1 MTIPDYRIADTSELL
16 SPSLIVFREQLERN
30 LEGMIA
36 IAGSV
41 DRLRPHCKTHKM
53 AEVTK
58 IELARG
64 ITKHKAATFAEAEM
78 LADVGVKDIL
88 LAYTLVGPNLK
99 RAVAFRKKYPDVLFI
114 VTADDFDNIQRLSD
128 TVVTA
133 ETDINVLLDI
143 DCGQHR
149 TGLVSSE
156 HAMELY
162 DQMDNLPGLIAAG
175 YHVYDG
181 HQHQVA
187 FEDRKAAVREEF
199 EKVLEMR
206 NLLESPVWSAE
217 REHHGRSPK
226 SLTVPRLVCGGTG
239 SFPVYAEYDDPTIE
253 LSPGT
258 CVFGD
263 ASYGS
268 NFPDLKFPAAA
279 VLLTRVISKPH
290 GNRITLDLGYKA
302 VASDP
307 PAGQRVVFPELPD
320 AKQVLQNEE
329 HLVLET
335 DKADDYKVGDE
346 LIAIP
351 WHVCPTSAL
360 HASAYVVED
369 GHVTGEWEVTS
380 RNRKITI

>member
-1 MTIPDYRIADTSELL
+1 MTTPDYHISETSELL

-30 LEGMIA
+30 LDGMIA

-64 ITKHKAATFAEAEM
+64 LTKHKAATFAEAEM

-88 LAYTLVGPNLK
+88 LAYSLVGPNLK

-114 VTADDFDNIQRLSD
+114 VTADDVGNLRRLS
-128 TVVTA
+128 
-133 ETDINVLLDI
+133 ETMVAADCDIHVLLDI

-156 HAMELY
+156 QAMDVY
-162 DQMDNLPGLIAAG
+162 QTIDDLPGLIAAG
-175 YHVYDG
+175 FHVYDG

-187 FEDRKAAVREEF
+187 FEDRKAAVRHEF
-199 EKVLEMR
+199 EKVLKMR
-206 NLLESPVWSAE
+206 DDLQSKSLSAE
-217 REHHGRSPK
+217 
-226 SLTVPRLVCGGTG
+226 TVIVPRLVCGGTG

-279 VLLTRVISKPH
+279 VLLTRVISKPQ

-302 VASDP
+302 VASDS
-307 PAGQRVVFPELPD
+307 PAGKRVVFPKLPG
-320 AKQVLQNEE
+320 AEQVLQNEE

-335 DKADDYKVGDE
+335 DKAGDYKVGDE
-346 LIAIP
+346 LIGIP

-360 HASAYVVED
+360 HASAYVVEE
-369 GHVTGEWEVTS
+369 GRVTGEWEVTA

>member
-1 MTIPDYRIADTSELL
+1 MTTPDYHIDDTSKLL
-16 SPSLIVFREQLERN
+16 SPSMIVFREQLERN
-30 LEGMIA
+30 LDGIIE
-36 IAGSV
+36 IAGSA

-78 LADVGVKDIL
+78 LADAGVKDIL
-88 LAYTLVGPNLK
+88 LAYSLVGPNLP
-99 RAVAFRKKYPDVLFI
+99 RAVAFRQKYPDVTFI
-114 VTADDFDNIQRLSD
+114 VTADDFENLKRLSETMVD
-128 TVVTA
+128 A
-133 ETDINVLLDI
+133 GTDINVLLDV

-149 TGLVSSE
+149 TGVVSSE
-156 HAMELY
+156 QAMERY
-162 DQMDNLPGLIAAG
+162 RQIDELPGLIAAG
-175 YHVYDG
+175 FHVYDG

-187 FEDRKAAVREEF
+187 YEDRKAAVREEF
-199 EKVLEMR
+199 EKVLAMR
-206 NLLESPVWSAE
+206 DEIES
-217 REHHGRSPK
+217 RDGLK
-226 SLTVPRLVCGGTG
+226 VPRLVCGGTG
-239 SFPVYAEYDDPTIE
+239 SFPVYAEYVDPTIE

-258 CVFGD
+258 IVFGD
-263 ASYGS
+263 ASYTE

-279 VLLTRVISKPH
+279 VLLTRVISKPE

-307 PAGQRVVFPELPD
+307 PAGKRAFFPELPD

-335 DKADDYKVGDE
+335 DRADDYQVGDE

-351 WHVCPTSAL
+351 WHVCPTTAL
-360 HASAYVVED
+360 HAWVYVVEN
-369 GHVTGEWEVTS
+369 GNVTGEWEVTS